1 MTITLET
8 TSKGFKATLDAFPTI
23 QGKGS
28 CPQIALEYLTDAV
41 DDYLW
46 WRYTRATWSDSDEQ
60 LLNDWIIGEDSLFST
75 KEVWVKH
82 RHREDMKTA
91 SVNIILSRCPNF
103 YQLTPD
109 LEVWSWIPHYT
120 WDDSK
125 GKWEDFHLLAYLAFD
140 REGNT
145 ASDWLLYVASL
156 KATTKFVELWIEAEL
171 LPSNYWEI
179 IDDLSQQGQELLE
192 EWGYN

>member
-8 TSKGFKATLDAFPTI
+8 TSEGFKATLDAFPVI

-28 CPQIALEYLTDAV
+28 CPQAALEQLTDAV

-46 WRYTRATWSDSDEQ
+46 RRYTRATWSDSDEQ
-60 LLNDWIIGEDSLFST
+60 LLTDWIIGEDSLFST

-82 RHREDMKTA
+82 NQREDFKVA
-91 SVNIILSRCPNF
+91 SVNIIKAQCSNSF
-103 YQLTPD
+103 QSISD
-109 LEVWSWIPHYT
+109 LELWTWIPRYT
-120 WDDSK
+120 WDDPK

-145 ASDWLLYVASL
+145 ASDWLSYVAAL
-156 KATTKFVELWIEAEL
+156 KPSEKEIDFWIETEV
-171 LPSNYWEI
+171 LPPDYKKI
-179 IDDLSQQGQELLE
+179 MGDLEEQGQELLE
-192 EWGYN
+192 ELGYN

>member
-8 TSKGFKATLDAFPTI
+8 TSEGCKATLDAFPTI

-28 CPQIALEYLTDAV
+28 CPQAALEQLTDAV

-46 WRYTRATWSDSDEQ
+46 RRYTRATWSDSEEQ
-60 LLNDWIIGEDSLFST
+60 LLNDWIIGDDSLFST

-82 RHREDMKTA
+82 RDREDMKTA
-91 SVNIILSRCPNF
+91 SIGIILSRCPNF
-103 YQLTPD
+103 NQLASTSD
-109 LEVWSWIPHYT
+109 LWSWIPRCT
-120 WDDSK
+120 WDDPK

-140 REGNT
+140 QEGNT
-145 ASDWLLYVASL
+145 ATDWLCYVAAL
-156 KATTKFVELWIEAEL
+156 KPSENEIDLWIRTEV
-171 LPSNYWEI
+171 LPPDYKKI
-179 IDDLSQQGQELLE
+179 MGDLAKQGQELLE

>member
-8 TSKGFKATLDAFPTI
+8 TSEGFKATLDDYPVI

-28 CPQIALEYLTDAV
+28 CPQAALEQLTDAV

-46 WRYTRATWSDSDEQ
+46 RRYTRATWSDSDER

-91 SVNIILSRCPNF
+91 SVGIIKSRCPK
-103 YQLTPD
+103 LASD
-109 LEVWSWIPHYT
+109 LDVWHSVPHYT
-120 WDDSK
+120 WDDPK

-145 ASDWLLYVASL
+145 ATDWLCYVAAL
-156 KATTKFVELWIEAEL
+156 KPSTKEIDFWIETEVLPPDYKKNMGDLAE
-171 LPSNYWEI
+171 
-179 IDDLSQQGQELLE
+179 QGRELLE